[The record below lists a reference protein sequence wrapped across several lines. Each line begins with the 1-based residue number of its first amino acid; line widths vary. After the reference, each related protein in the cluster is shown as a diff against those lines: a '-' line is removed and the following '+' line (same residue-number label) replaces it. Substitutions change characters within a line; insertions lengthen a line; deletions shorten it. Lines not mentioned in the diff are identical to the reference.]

1 MHLTDVMCNRN
12 ISTKLKKQ
20 SVQDGYKTS
29 HGVSWC
35 RMLGSSKEKE
45 AMKFIAVTK
54 CRPRATVAANVGHA
68 QQVN

>member
-1 MHLTDVMCNRN
+1 MIASYCNYMHLTDVLCN
-12 ISTKLKKQ
+12 IPTKLKKQ

-45 AMKFIAVTK
+45 EMKLSLSRSAVH
-54 CRPRATVAANVGHA
+54 G
-68 QQVN
+68 QQ